1 MEGGMARVDPITE
14 AKMSEM
20 EEALNMILEGVT
32 DET

>member
-1 MEGGMARVDPITE
+1 MEGGMARVAPITE
-14 AKMSEM
+14 AMMSEM